1 MIWVVLL
8 VSAGLLASGLALAY
22 VIGWAIQ
29 KTMGF
34 RIKNEDELAGVDT
47 VVHGE
52 EGYALET
59 V

>member
-1 MIWVVLL
+1 MIYSFVM
-8 VSAGLLASGLALAY
+8 AY
-22 VIGWAIQ
+22 AIGWAIQ

-52 EGYALET
+52 EGYALENA
-59 V
+59 

>member
-1 MIWVVLL
+1 VM
-8 VSAGLLASGLALAY
+8 ALI
-22 VIGWAIQ
+22 IGFVIQ

-34 RIKNEDELAGVDT
+34 RIKNEDEIAGVDT
-47 VVHGE
+47 TVHGE